1 MLNAIKGRW
10 EFPQLKEKALEQYR
24 AWSPECLLIEK
35 KAAGAPLIQELRQM
49 DMIVEEYSPS
59 RSSAGVSNDKRAR
72 VNAVSPLFFDKVVWA
87 PEQRWAMDVINE
99 CAEFPNG
106 ENDDFVDCCIEG
118 TQILMADG
126 TTRAIEHVQEGD
138 FVHTPKGARRV
149 QISVCTGIHA
159 TIRLKTTQGHTI
171 EATPNHPI
179 ATTRGWVRLTDVRTT
194 DTIKITSVKEPIWH
208 SLEKKTSCVKQ
219 WFLTATRTTVIQN
232 HRAVRTANI
241 SCVLVDANFYIAP
254 FGSTTEDRKG
264 KCSTAMREHL
274 ASIRDKAAAWHS
286 SADGRR
292 WHSEVSS
299 KNFRAGGAGYLARA
313 AAWENRKK
321 NPYQFVCEMCKTPFT
336 ALVRTARFCSQTCVC
351 RNYRANKRKAESI

>member
-194 DTIKITSVKEPIWH
+194 DTTKCVKLRSQRSYEQLDFVARRASVETIALTNEKRKVFNLTVEDAQCFYANGILVHNCCSMALARYRRGGFVSLSSDRGDEPQFF
-208 SLEKKTSCVKQ
+208 KRKTS
-219 WFLTATRTTVIQN
+219 
-232 HRAVRTANI
+232 
-241 SCVLVDANFYIAP
+241 
-254 FGSTTEDRKG
+254 
-264 KCSTAMREHL
+264 
-274 ASIRDKAAAWHS
+274 
-286 SADGRR
+286 
-292 WHSEVSS
+292 
-299 KNFRAGGAGYLARA
+299 GY
-313 AAWENRKK
+313 
-321 NPYQFVCEMCKTPFT
+321 Y
-336 ALVRTARFCSQTCVC
+336 
-351 RNYRANKRKAESI
+351 